1 LKGAGSMR
9 VCESFNARYVD
20 PTGARF
26 SSMSPARSL
35 QARTH
40 THTHSQRSDDTH
52 AL

>member
-35 QARTH
+35 RARA
-40 THTHSQRSDDTH
+40 HTHSQRSDDTH